1 MNRIFHYKNT
11 ENDINIK
18 DTNILELVCI
28 FVNVQDHRCII
39 TEDLLYIINAKL
51 LRTIKGWNY
60 REHRTINWNR
70 CKDKIIDG
78 LVGLIKKTMSTK
90 RNITQQF
97 LSS

>member
-51 LRTIKGWNY
+51 LRTIKG
-60 REHRTINWNR
+60 
-70 CKDKIIDG
+70 
-78 LVGLIKKTMSTK
+78 
-90 RNITQQF
+90 
-97 LSS
+97 

>member
-28 FVNVQDHRCII
+28 FVNVQDHRCIN

-51 LRTIKGWNY
+51 LRTIKG
-60 REHRTINWNR
+60 
-70 CKDKIIDG
+70 
-78 LVGLIKKTMSTK
+78 
-90 RNITQQF
+90 
-97 LSS
+97 